1 MMTAEGRWLDSV
13 ERLGEG
19 PMVKGCYFVGF
30 RDKDRLYVEL
40 REAGPE
46 WVVDTIEIHNM
57 QEMQEYIDLED
68 A

>member
-1 MMTAEGRWLDSV
+1 
-13 ERLGEG
+13 
-19 PMVKGCYFVGF
+19 MVKGCYFVGF

-40 REAGPE
+40 RDATE
-46 WVVDTIEIHNM
+46 WVLDTIEIHNM